1 MGNRAKI
8 KGPEKKVYVD
18 LQFMNWLA
26 QFCAMIMPRK
36 LRLVAGRGSA
46 KTTEIQVERLIEMV
60 YDMPGAPVA
69 WVADTFANLTANV
82 LPMVFEAL
90 ERKGFR
96 DGVHYVVEK
105 QPPTFTEKECA
116 DLPKWLKPYFWKPY
130 NKIISYKRTIV
141 FFTGLNITFGS
152 LDRPASLAGRSYV
165 HVFGDEV
172 KYFAEAKIGNLLKA
186 RRGYRLQFGHSPFY
200 LGETF
205 TTDMPNTGN
214 TGEYDWIFKGA
225 KEMDP
230 ETLLLVWKTAS
241 IANDAVQEYI
251 AAKEKFYRTQ
261 ADADRQEYLNKYK
274 TANRWMERWY
284 NLRHHEKAQSM
295 FLIVSSYV
303 NVDILSPQ
311 WFADALAS
319 QLSDVNAAILSM
331 PPRIE
336 KGQQFYPNLGERHF
350 YTDGNIAAVE
360 KALGF
365 HDTEDCRLL
374 RHLNPNRAIDM
385 SMDFG
390 NMLSMLIAQDDGR
403 VLRGLIGA
411 DILQNALAAG
421 GVKPGGRLVED
432 EDLRAADQRLED
444 LDLLLHADR
453 DVHDLGLR
461 LDVQVVFFRVF
472 LRDGDGLR
480 VVNEKTLARR
490 HAEHHVFRH
499 GQARHE
505 HEVLVHHADPVGD
518 GDGRGGER
526 QLFAVHP
533 DLAARRL
540 LQTEQHLHQRG
551 LAGAIAADHGY
562 KVAVIQGEVDAGE
575 RALLGDGALVKG
587 LLDVRE
593 LKHLPHPPSC
603 RSCGAYS
610 APKPRARTG
619 PRRRSRRRAT
629 SCRWRPC
636 PTAARWRG

>member
-1 MGNRAKI
+1 MANRPKI
-8 KGPEKKVYVD
+8 KAPEKKAYVD

-96 DGVHYVVEK
+96 ENIHYVVEK
-105 QPPTFTEKECA
+105 QPPVFTEKECV
-116 DLPKWLKPYFWKPY
+116 DLPKWLKPHFWKPY
-130 NKIISYKRTIV
+130 NKIISYKRMIV

-172 KYFAEAKIGNLLKA
+172 KYFPEAKIGNLLKA

-225 KEMDP
+225 AEMDP
-230 ETLLLVWKTAS
+230 ETLLLVWKTAA
-241 IANDAVQEYI
+241 IANDAVQEYL
-251 AAKEKFYRTQ
+251 AAKEKFHRTLS
-261 ADADRQEYLNKYK
+261 DTDRQEYLNKHK
-274 TANRWMERWY
+274 TANRWTERWY

-350 YTDGNIAAVE
+350 YTDGNLAAVE
-360 KALGF
+360 DTLGF
-365 HDTEDCRLL
+365 RDTEDCRLL

-403 VLRGLIGA
+403 VLRIIKEFHSLPPEWVRDLA
-411 DILQNALAAG
+411 D
-421 GVKPGGRLVED
+421 K
-432 EDLRAADQRLED
+432 
-444 LDLLLHADR
+444 
-453 DVHDLGLR
+453 
-461 LDVQVVFFRVF
+461 F
-472 LRDGDGLR
+472 LRYFEPHAHKAVKFYYDRSGNNYRGSNQSLAVQIKEAIERDGSGRTTGWR
-480 VVNEKTLARR
+480 VQLMSLGQGNIPMSDEYVFMQELMTGHNPRLPRMQIDAIHCRNLKASLELAKTTVDSKGRIGKDKSAEKSS
-490 HAEHHVFRH
+490 
-499 GQARHE
+499 
-505 HEVLVHHADPVGD
+505 D
-518 GDGRGGER
+518 
-526 QLFAVHP
+526 
-533 DLAARRL
+533 ARRL
-540 LQTEQHLHQRG
+540 VTSTNFSDAFKYMLMRKEWVAIVKRDLGRG
-551 LAGAIAADHGY
+551 LPGGIAG
-562 KVAVIQGEVDAGE
+562 
-575 RALLGDGALVKG
+575 
-587 LLDVRE
+587 DVSVR
-593 LKHLPHPPSC
+593 
-603 RSCGAYS
+603 
-610 APKPRARTG
+610 
-619 PRRRSRRRAT
+619 
-629 SCRWRPC
+629 
-636 PTAARWRG
+636 

>member
-8 KGPEKKVYVD
+8 KGPEKKAYVD

-26 QFCAMIMPRK
+26 QFCAMVMPRK
-36 LRLVAGRGSA
+36 LRLIAGRGSA

-82 LPMVFEAL
+82 LPMVFESL

-225 KEMDP
+225 EEMDP
-230 ETLLLVWKTAS
+230 ETLLLVWKTAA

-251 AAKEKFYRTQ
+251 AAKEKFYHTQ
-261 ADADRQEYLNKYK
+261 SDDDRQEYLNKHK

-350 YTDGNIAAVE
+350 YTDGNLAAVE
-360 KALGF
+360 DTLGF
-365 HDTEDCRLL
+365 HDAEDCRLL

-403 VLRGLIGA
+403 VLR
-411 DILQNALAAG
+411 
-421 GVKPGGRLVED
+421 
-432 EDLRAADQRLED
+432 
-444 LDLLLHADR
+444 
-453 DVHDLGLR
+453 
-461 LDVQVVFFRVF
+461 
-472 LRDGDGLR
+472 
-480 VVNEKTLARR
+480 
-490 HAEHHVFRH
+490 
-499 GQARHE
+499 
-505 HEVLVHHADPVGD
+505 VLKEFHSLPP
-518 GDGRGGER
+518 EW
-526 QLFAVHP
+526 
-533 DLAARRL
+533 
-540 LQTEQHLHQRG
+540 
-551 LAGAIAADHGY
+551 
-562 KVAVIQGEVDAGE
+562 
-575 RALLGDGALVKG
+575 
-587 LLDVRE
+587 VRE
-593 LKHLPHPPSC
+593 LADKFLHFFAPHKHKVVKFYYDRSGNNYKGSNQSMAVQIKEAIERNATGSPTGWRVQLMSLGQANIPMSDEYIFMQELMTGHNPRLPELQIDAIHC
-603 RSCGAYS
+603 RNLKASLELAKTIVDSKGRIGKDKS
-610 APKPRARTG
+610 AEKSSDHKRLV
-619 PRRRSRRRAT
+619 T
-629 SCRWRPC
+629 STNFSDAFKYMMMRKEWIAIVKRNLGRGLPGG
-636 PTAARWRG
+636 TAGDVSVR